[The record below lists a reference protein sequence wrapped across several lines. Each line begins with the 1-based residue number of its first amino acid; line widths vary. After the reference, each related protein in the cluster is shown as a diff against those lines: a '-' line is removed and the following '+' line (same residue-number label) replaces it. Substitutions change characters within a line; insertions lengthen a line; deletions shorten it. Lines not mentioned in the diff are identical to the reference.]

1 MKLMTRMEKK
11 TAYLKDLEDQVIAFI
26 LFHIELF
33 I

>member
-11 TAYLKDLEDQVIAFI
+11 TAYLKDLEDQVISFI